1 MNQLSFDLPLCRASD
16 PITSYQSADKA
27 KAFKAT
33 QGDLIVSVLL
43 RHGNLGKDGIA
54 ARCRLSGVAVARR
67 IKELRECGRV
77 VATGEK
83 VLSTMGNP
91 ETEWGA
97 V

>member
-16 PITSYQSADKA
+16 PITSYQTADKA

-33 QGDLIVSVLL
+33 QGDLIVSVL
-43 RHGNLGKDGIA
+43 REYGNLGKDGIA
-54 ARCRLSGVAVARR
+54 ARCGLTGVAVARR

-77 VATGEK
+77 VGTGRK
-83 VLSTMGNP
+83 AQSTTGNP
-91 ETEWGA
+91 EQEWGA